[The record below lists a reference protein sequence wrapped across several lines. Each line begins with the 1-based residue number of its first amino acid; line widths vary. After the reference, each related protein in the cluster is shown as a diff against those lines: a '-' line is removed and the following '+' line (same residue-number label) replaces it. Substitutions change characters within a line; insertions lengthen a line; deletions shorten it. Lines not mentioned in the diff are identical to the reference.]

1 MELTVQLPSNW
12 PALAGMLS
20 RIPPKNVPIALPLQ
34 LAVVGKDRPETTS
47 LFAQWA
53 KSDHPALQ
61 KAVAQATKG
70 SA

>member
-1 MELTVQLPSNW
+1 MELTAKVPTNW
-12 PALAGMLS
+12 PALAGMLG

-34 LAVVGKDRPETTS
+34 LAVVGKDRPETVS
-47 LFAQWA
+47 LFKQWA
-53 KSDHPALQ
+53 TSDHSALQ